1 MVWQKFALGL
11 THDKIAI
18 NLCVDKSTVS
28 RTIELFQTT
37 GSVSKGSYPTD
48 RAYRELTS
56 PSQLFILTLVL
67 EQPGI
72 YLHEMQRELK
82 ENMMLEV
89 STSTLCKFLHRSG
102 FSKQK
107 MRAVALQQDRA
118 LREQYIF
125 DVSVYTPEMLV
136 FVDETGAD
144 RRDRMRK
151 YIYGLSV
158 RGKPPVYNTLLF
170 RGERISAIACLSVEC
185 KRDKRW

>member
-1 MVWQKFALGL
+1 
-11 THDKIAI
+11 
-18 NLCVDKSTVS
+18 
-28 RTIELFQTT
+28 
-37 GSVSKGSYPTD
+37 
-48 RAYRELTS
+48 
-56 PSQLFILTLVL
+56 
-67 EQPGI
+67 
-72 YLHEMQRELK
+72 MQRELK

-102 FSKQK
+102 FSKQR
-107 MRAVALQQDRA
+107 MGAVAPQQDRA

-125 DVSVYTPEMLV
+125 DVSMYTPEMLV

-185 KRDKRW
+185 FLDVSVKGTSDGDEFYEFVNTSLVPHLLPFA

>member
-1 MVWQKFALGL
+1 MVWQKYALGL

-28 RTIELFQTT
+28 RTIELFQTS
-37 GSVSKGSYPTD
+37 GSVSKRSYPTD

-56 PSQLFILTLVL
+56 LAQLFILTLVL

-102 FSKQK
+102 FSRQR

-118 LREQYIF
+118 HREQYIF
-125 DVSVYTPEMLV
+125 DVFVYTPECLSSW
-136 FVDETGAD
+136 
-144 RRDRMRK
+144 MRL
-151 YIYGLSV
+151 GLSV
-158 RGKPPVYNTLLF
+158 GTECASMGIVYVESLLYTTHYYLE
-170 RGERISAIACLSVEC
+170 ERQ
-185 KRDKRW
+185 